1 MTTDTAIGIGM
12 VALSPLLAYGSFMAW
27 TGRWR
32 SWTGE
37 LGLAPMALPITMM
50 PAMAVF
56 FLGIG
61 IDMAGV
67 LPSNSLLGG
76 LAVLAV
82 IAGPL
87 LSFFTPRWWG
97 PRWYREAD
105 GDFEPNL
112 NDPLTAVAMA
122 SSLPDP
128 PRRPLPPQFAGRPL
142 DSWKGNF
149 VERDEKG
156 MRNALARKGKLEGRL
171 SLYHAGVTFVAH
183 RWVARLDDDPFG
195 PIVLEADDVLDV
207 RVVPAGAGPDGQRR
221 RGTGL
226 RSLFKRLVIDTP
238 DGPLLFEVQRAEV
251 VQREIQGAL

>member
-1 MTTDTAIGIGM
+1 
-12 VALSPLLAYGSFMAW
+12 
-27 TGRWR
+27 
-32 SWTGE
+32 
-37 LGLAPMALPITMM
+37 MALPITMM
-50 PAMAVF
+50 PAMALF
-56 FLGIG
+56 LLGIG
-61 IDMAGV
+61 LGMAGV
-67 LPSNSLLGG
+67 VSNGSPVAAVGL
-76 LAVLAV
+76 LAVLA
-82 IAGPL
+82 GLL
-87 LSFFTPRWWG
+87 LSVFTPRWWG

-171 SLYHAGVTFVAH
+171 NLYDAGMTFVAH
-183 RWVARLDDDPFG
+183 RWVTRLDDDPFD
-195 PIVLEADDVLDV
+195 PIVLDAADVLDV
-207 RVVPAGAGPDGQRR
+207 RVVPAGAGPDGESR